1 MMTLHDLPAVLK
13 VAYPS
18 IVDDVLASY
27 SATLLNSDQACDV

>member
-13 VAYPS
+13 IAYAT

-27 SATLLNSDQACDV
+27 SATPLNSDQACDV